1 MRLDHIALWTC
12 RLEALRS
19 FYELHFG
26 AVASPKYTNPKKGF
40 SSYFLRFESG
50 ARMEIMTR
58 ADITEPRGG
67 VERLGYVHV
76 AISVGSEAAV
86 VEITERLR
94 KLGVPV
100 ESEPRRTGD
109 GYFESVI
116 LDPEGNRI
124 ELTV

>member
-1 MRLDHIALWTC
+1 MKLEHIALWTS

-19 FYELHFG
+19 FYEVHFG
-26 AVASPKYTNPKKGF
+26 AVAGPKYTNPKKGF

-58 ADITEPRGG
+58 TDITSASEKN
-67 VERLGYVHV
+67 ERLGYAHV
-76 AISVGSEAAV
+76 AISVGSEAKV
-86 VEITERLR
+86 LELTERLR
-94 KLGVPV
+94 NLGVPV
-100 ESEPRRTGD
+100 ESDPRRTGD
-109 GYFESVI
+109 GYFESVV